1 MSLLVVNILPQDQLQ
16 LTCMKQ
22 QVPMTLNLKLLK
34 GPMIDY
40 SPIPDY
46 NEILNY
52 YYTKSQLTKKKKTL
66 YEHIIDY
73 YDYEQQLPKQQR
85 TT

>member
-1 MSLLVVNILPQDQLQ
+1 
-16 LTCMKQ
+16 MKQ
-22 QVPMTLNLKLLK
+22 QVPKTLNLKLSK

-40 SPIPDY
+40 SPVFDY

-85 TT
+85 TTE

>member
-1 MSLLVVNILPQDQLQ
+1 
-16 LTCMKQ
+16 
-22 QVPMTLNLKLLK
+22 
-34 GPMIDY
+34 MIDY
-40 SPIPDY
+40 SPITDY

-85 TT
+85 TTE

>member
-1 MSLLVVNILPQDQLQ
+1 
-16 LTCMKQ
+16 
-22 QVPMTLNLKLLK
+22 
-34 GPMIDY
+34 MIDY

-52 YYTKSQLTKKKKTL
+52 YYTKSRLTKKKKTL

-85 TT
+85 TTE